1 MRMIGDGLSKK
12 GRSGTVDDIRQRNDE
27 KREVVGNSGLDDA
40 LKRIDPL
47 WALDVKPTL
56 DFDFV
61 RNEYGVYD
69 GEDIVKGQ
77 FIDHATVSRNSVA
90 TYFDA
95 TGKLRTAGVN
105 EPRFTYDPA
114 TGEPMGLL
122 IEEQRTNLMLQSE
135 NLTSGNWTL
144 AANLTLD
151 ADVLV
156 APDGTLTGDRLTL
169 IGTSGHNIVQAF
181 SQIDG
186 TTYTVSVYAKNVSNF
201 SDFFQIAYYDGPTSV
216 ESKTVKITDNW
227 ERYSFT
233 FTAQAGV
240 ASPQIRLLGFG
251 FGGDG
256 DQVGIWG
263 VQLEV
268 GSFESSYIKTEG
280 SQVTR
285 VADSYSYDLSSI
297 SHNIKNGSWLV
308 EFECNQDDAFE
319 GGIIGV
325 GATTTGGRWPSIY
338 YNSELERIDVG
349 LDGKYQASTAGTV
362 PRGVI
367 RAILTIDGFSG
378 SLYSNGELLVGDFR
392 SPEIASAVNT
402 MWFGA
407 AHGNSSKV
415 RKIFLRDVKFIPKTL
430 TDDQAKA
437 LSSM

>member
-12 GRSGTVDDIRQRNDE
+12 GRSGTVDDIRRRNDE

-40 LKRIDPL
+40 LKRIDPS
-47 WALDVKPTL
+47 WGLDVKPTL

-95 TGKLRTAGVN
+95 TGKMRTAGVN
-105 EPRFTYDPA
+105 EPRFAYDPE

-122 IEEQRTNLMLQSE
+122 IEEQKTNLILQSE

-169 IGTSGHNIVQAF
+169 IGSSGHNVVQSF

-201 SDFFQIAYYDGPTSV
+201 SDFFQIAYYDGPSSV

-285 VADSYSYDLSSI
+285 AADNYTRMFSEEFNSDEFTVVIDFDPLRSPSDTNFRPIMLSDGNTTNRIGTAGNFTIVSVDGVTSLGGLSPSLTAPGRLAI
-297 SHNIKNGSWLV
+297 SAKEGNIQYWFLGEKASEYIGNTDIKKLTTMLLGHAEANLV
-308 EFECNQDDAFE
+308 
-319 GGIIGV
+319 
-325 GATTTGGRWPSIY
+325 
-338 YNSELERIDVG
+338 
-349 LDGKYQASTAGTV
+349 GTV
-362 PRGVI
+362 PEMLLKRC
-367 RAILTIDGFSG
+367 T
-378 SLYSNGELLVGDFR
+378 LYPISINEVYLK
-392 SPEIASAVNT
+392 SITS
-402 MWFGA
+402 
-407 AHGNSSKV
+407 
-415 RKIFLRDVKFIPKTL
+415 
-430 TDDQAKA
+430 
-437 LSSM
+437 